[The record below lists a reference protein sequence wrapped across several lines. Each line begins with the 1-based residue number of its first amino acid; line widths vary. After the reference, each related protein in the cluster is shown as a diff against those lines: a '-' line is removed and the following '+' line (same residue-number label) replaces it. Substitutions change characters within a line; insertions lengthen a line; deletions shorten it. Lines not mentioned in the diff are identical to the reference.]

1 MIPRIHRCRWAA
13 RDHAREWS
21 RIRVIVEV
29 CESNE
34 TVLHLQELE
43 NHGID
48 VVTYSCLDRCQ
59 VCVLRA
65 FAFVDG
71 DLLEADSA
79 KELLGAVLARK
90 GSEPASW

>member
-1 MIPRIHRCRWAA
+1 M
-13 RDHAREWS
+13 
-21 RIRVIVEV
+21 IVEV

-34 TVLHLQELE
+34 IALQAEELE
-43 NHGID
+43 KHGID
-48 VVTYSCLDRCQ
+48 VVKYSCLDRCQ

-79 KELLGAVLARK
+79 EELLRVVLTRK
-90 GSEPASW
+90 DDEPTCW